1 MQCDIMAVEE
11 PRSAVGPM
19 AFWNP
24 GIAHQ
29 TIWTA
34 KKVTVRT
41 DDGTDVIMTKRGRCL
56 RYIIKRFQ
64 IGVVDCGLS

>member
-19 AFWNP
+19 AFWNL

-29 TIWTA
+29 TIWIA